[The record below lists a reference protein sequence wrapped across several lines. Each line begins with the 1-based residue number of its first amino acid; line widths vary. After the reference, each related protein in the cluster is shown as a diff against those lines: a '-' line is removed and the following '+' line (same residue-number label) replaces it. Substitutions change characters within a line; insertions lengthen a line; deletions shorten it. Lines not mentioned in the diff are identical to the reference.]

1 MENTSNADVSND
13 SASELSDII
22 SLLSDTSS
30 SNNSAESNL
39 LTSLKPYLSPKRQKT
54 LEQCEKIIMLTDTF
68 KLLNELHFFDSNEE
82 EKT

>member
-39 LTSLKPYLSPKRQKT
+39 LTSLKPY
-54 LEQCEKIIMLTDTF
+54 
-68 KLLNELHFFDSNEE
+68 
-82 EKT
+82 